1 MSRNKHNK
9 DRITK
14 QQEIFVQSLIEGD
27 SQRKAYIKAYP
38 SRKKWK
44 DNSIDCEAS
53 KLFNQPKIKQWYDDL
68 LQQVREEETK
78 KTMWTR
84 EQSIE
89 TLRYVID
96 INKKDLE
103 RINKAFEE
111 ELEVLQK
118 LMQED
123 PEKAPLYL
131 QQILKQRK
139 SRRAS
144 QVNNKGII
152 DAVAELNKMQ
162 GFNEETINMNG
173 TVVFEGEDELED

>member
-1 MSRNKHNK
+1 MARTASK
-9 DRITK
+9 DTLTK
-14 QQEIFVQSLIEGD
+14 PQEIFIQELLKGNT
-27 SQRKAYIKAYP
+27 QRQAYLKAYP
-38 SRKKWK
+38 SKKKWK
-44 DNSIDCEAS
+44 ESSLDSAAS
-53 KLFNQPKIKQWYDDL
+53 SL
-68 LQQVREEETK
+68 LKNEKVKTRYEQLLNNMREKEQE

-96 INKKDLE
+96 VNKKDLD

-111 ELEVLQK
+111 ELETLQK

-123 PEKAPLYL
+123 PEKAPQYL
-131 QQILKQRK
+131 REILKQRK
-139 SRRAS
+139 LRRAS
-144 QVNNKGII
+144 KVNNQGII

-173 TVVFEGEDELED
+173 TVVFTGEEELED

>member
-1 MSRNKHNK
+1 MARTASKNTL
-9 DRITK
+9 TK
-14 QQEIFVQSLIEGD
+14 PQEIFIQELLKGNT
-27 SQRKAYIKAYP
+27 QRQAYLKAYP
-38 SRKKWK
+38 SKKKWK
-44 DNSIDCEAS
+44 ESSLDSAAS
-53 KLFNQPKIKQWYDDL
+53 SL
-68 LQQVREEETK
+68 LKNEKVRTRYEQLLNKMREEETK

-96 INKKDLE
+96 VNKKDLE

-111 ELEVLQK
+111 ELEALQK
-118 LMQED
+118 LMQEN

-131 QQILKQRK
+131 AQILKQRK
-139 SRRAS
+139 LRRAS
-144 QVNNKGII
+144 KVNNQGII

-173 TVVFEGEDELED
+173 TVIFTGEEELED

>member
-1 MSRNKHNK
+1 MARSKHLD
-9 DRITK
+9 DRLTK
-14 QQEIFVQSLIEGD
+14 AQEIFVQELLKGNT
-27 SQRKAYIKAYP
+27 QRQAYLKACP
-38 SRKKWK
+38 SKKKWK
-44 DNSIDCEAS
+44 ESSLDSAAS
-53 KLFNQPKIKQWYDDL
+53 SL
-68 LQQVREEETK
+68 LKNEKVKERYEELLYNMREKEQE

-84 EQSIE
+84 EQSIQ

-96 INKKDLE
+96 VNKKDLE

-118 LMQED
+118 LMMED
-123 PEKAPLYL
+123 PEKAPVYL

-144 QVNNKGII
+144 KVNNQGII

-173 TVVFEGEDELED
+173 TVIFEGEEELED

>member
-1 MSRNKHNK
+1 MARTASKNTL
-9 DRITK
+9 TK
-14 QQEIFVQSLIEGD
+14 PQEIFIQELLKGNT
-27 SQRKAYIKAYP
+27 QRQAYLKAYP
-38 SRKKWK
+38 SKKKWK
-44 DNSIDCEAS
+44 ESSLDSAAS
-53 KLFNQPKIKQWYDDL
+53 SL
-68 LQQVREEETK
+68 LKNEKVRTRYEQLLNKMREEETK

-96 INKKDLE
+96 VNKKDLE

-118 LMQED
+118 LMMED

-173 TVVFEGEDELED
+173 TVIFTGEEELED

>member
-1 MSRNKHNK
+1 MARTSSK
-9 DRITK
+9 DTLTK
-14 QQEIFVQSLIEGD
+14 PQEIFIQELLKGNT
-27 SQRKAYIKAYP
+27 QRQAYLKAYP
-38 SRKKWK
+38 SKKKWK
-44 DNSIDCEAS
+44 ESSLDTAAS
-53 KLFNQPKIKQWYDDL
+53 NL
-68 LQQVREEETK
+68 LKNAKVKTRYEQLLNNMRKKEQE

-96 INKKDLE
+96 VNKKDLD

-111 ELEVLQK
+111 ELELLQK
-118 LMQED
+118 QIEENPENAAVLVQLM
-123 PEKAPLYL
+123 
-131 QQILKQRK
+131 LKQRK

-144 QVNNKGII
+144 QVNNKGIT

-173 TVVFEGEDELED
+173 TVIFTGEEELED

>member
-1 MSRNKHNK
+1 MARTSSKNTL
-9 DRITK
+9 TK
-14 QQEIFVQSLIEGD
+14 PQEIFIQELLKGNT
-27 SQRKAYIKAYP
+27 QRQAYLKAYP
-38 SRKKWK
+38 SKKKWK
-44 DNSIDCEAS
+44 ESSLDSAAS
-53 KLFNQPKIKQWYDDL
+53 GL
-68 LQQVREEETK
+68 LKHNKVKERYEQLLNDMREKEQE

-96 INKKDLE
+96 VNKKDLE

-118 LMQED
+118 LMQEE
-123 PEKAPLYL
+123 PEKAPQYL
-131 QQILKQRK
+131 EQILKQRK
-139 SRRAS
+139 LRRAS
-144 QVNNKGII
+144 KVNNQGII

-173 TVVFEGEDELED
+173 TVVFTGEEELED

>member
-1 MSRNKHNK
+1 LLKNEKVKARYEQLLNKMREK
-9 DRITK
+9 E
-14 QQEIFVQSLIEGD
+14 QE
-27 SQRKAYIKAYP
+27 
-38 SRKKWK
+38 
-44 DNSIDCEAS
+44 
-53 KLFNQPKIKQWYDDL
+53 
-68 LQQVREEETK
+68 

-84 EQSIE
+84 EQAIE

-96 INKKDLE
+96 VNKKDLE

-111 ELEVLQK
+111 ELEMLQK

-131 QQILKQRK
+131 EQILKQRK
-139 SRRAS
+139 LRRAS
-144 QVNNKGII
+144 KVNNQGII

-173 TVVFEGEDELED
+173 TVIFTGEEELED

>member
-1 MSRNKHNK
+1 MARTASKNTL
-9 DRITK
+9 TK
-14 QQEIFVQSLIEGD
+14 PQEIFIQELLKGNT
-27 SQRKAYIKAYP
+27 QRQAYLKAYP
-38 SRKKWK
+38 SKKKWK
-44 DNSIDCEAS
+44 ESSLDSAAS
-53 KLFNQPKIKQWYDDL
+53 SL
-68 LQQVREEETK
+68 LKNEKVKTRYEQLLNKMREKEQE

-96 INKKDLE
+96 VNKKDLE

-111 ELEVLQK
+111 ELEMLQK
-118 LMQED
+118 LMIEN
-123 PEKAPLYL
+123 PEKAPQYL

-144 QVNNKGII
+144 KVNNQGII
-152 DAVAELNKMQ
+152 EAVAELNKMQ

-173 TVVFEGEDELED
+173 TVIFTGEEELED

>member
-1 MSRNKHNK
+1 MARTSSKNTL
-9 DRITK
+9 TK
-14 QQEIFVQSLIEGD
+14 PQEIFIQELLKGST
-27 SQRKAYIKAYP
+27 QRQAYLKAYP
-38 SRKKWK
+38 SKKKWK
-44 DNSIDCEAS
+44 ESSLDSAAS
-53 KLFNQPKIKQWYDDL
+53 NL
-68 LQQVREEETK
+68 LKNEKVRTRYEQLLNKMREKEQE

-96 INKKDLE
+96 VNKKDLE

-123 PEKAPLYL
+123 PEKAPQYL

-139 SRRAS
+139 LRRAS
-144 QVNNKGII
+144 KVNNQGII

-173 TVVFEGEDELED
+173 TVVFTGEEELED

>member
-1 MSRNKHNK
+1 MARTASK
-9 DRITK
+9 DTLTK
-14 QQEIFVQSLIEGD
+14 PQEIFIQELLKGNT
-27 SQRKAYIKAYP
+27 QRQAYLKAYP
-38 SRKKWK
+38 SKKKWK
-44 DNSIDCEAS
+44 ESSLDSAAS
-53 KLFNQPKIKQWYDDL
+53 SL
-68 LQQVREEETK
+68 LKNEKVKTRYEQLLNNMREKEQE

-96 INKKDLE
+96 VNKKDLE

-111 ELEVLQK
+111 ELETLQK

-123 PEKAPLYL
+123 PEKAPQYL
-131 QQILKQRK
+131 REILKQRK
-139 SRRAS
+139 LRRAS
-144 QVNNKGII
+144 KVNNQGII

-173 TVVFEGEDELED
+173 TVVFTGEGELED

>member
-1 MSRNKHNK
+1 MARTSSK
-9 DRITK
+9 DTLTK
-14 QQEIFVQSLIEGD
+14 PQEIFIQELLKGST
-27 SQRKAYIKAYP
+27 QRQAYLKAYP
-38 SRKKWK
+38 SKKKWK
-44 DNSIDCEAS
+44 ESSLDSAAS
-53 KLFNQPKIKQWYDDL
+53 SL
-68 LQQVREEETK
+68 LKNEKVKTRYEQLLNKMREKEQE

-96 INKKDLE
+96 VNKKDLE

-111 ELEVLQK
+111 ELEALQK
-118 LMQED
+118 LMQEN
-123 PEKAPLYL
+123 PEEAPLYL

-139 SRRAS
+139 LRRAS
-144 QVNNKGII
+144 KVNNQGII

-173 TVVFEGEDELED
+173 TVVFTGEEELED

>member
-1 MSRNKHNK
+1 MASARVNKL
-9 DRITK
+9 TK
-14 QQEIFVQSLIEGD
+14 PQEVFIQELLKGS
-27 SQRKAYIKAYP
+27 SQYEAYLKAYP
-38 SRKKWK
+38 SKKTWK
-44 DNSIDCEAS
+44 RNSIDTEAS
-53 KLFNQPKIKQWYDDL
+53 KLFKNAKVKQRYDDL
-68 LQQVREEETK
+68 LQQMREEETK

-84 EQSIE
+84 NHSIE

-96 INKKDLE
+96 VNKKDLE

-111 ELEVLQK
+111 ELELLQK

-123 PEKAPLYL
+123 PEKAPQYL

-144 QVNNKGII
+144 QVNNKGIT

-173 TVVFEGEDELED
+173 TVVFTGEEELED

>member
-1 MSRNKHNK
+1 MARTASKNTL
-9 DRITK
+9 TK
-14 QQEIFVQSLIEGD
+14 PQEIFIQELLKGNT
-27 SQRKAYIKAYP
+27 QRQAYLKAYP
-38 SRKKWK
+38 SKKKWK
-44 DNSIDCEAS
+44 ENSIDAAAS
-53 KLFNQPKIKQWYDDL
+53 TLFKNDKVHKRYEQL
-68 LQQVREEETK
+68 LNHMREEETK

-96 INKKDLE
+96 VNKKDLE

-111 ELEVLQK
+111 ELEALQK

-123 PEKAPLYL
+123 PEKAPQYL

-139 SRRAS
+139 LRRAS
-144 QVNNKGII
+144 KVNNQGII

-173 TVVFEGEDELED
+173 TVIFTGEEELED

>member
-1 MSRNKHNK
+1 MLKGN
-9 DRITK
+9 T
-14 QQEIFVQSLIEGD
+14 
-27 SQRKAYIKAYP
+27 QRQAYLKAYP
-38 SRKKWK
+38 SKKTWK
-44 DNSIDCEAS
+44 RNSIDTEAS
-53 KLFNQPKIKQWYDDL
+53 KLFKNAKIKQRYEEL
-68 LQQVREEETK
+68 LYNIREEETK

-96 INKKDLE
+96 VNRKDLE

-111 ELEVLQK
+111 ELELLQK

-123 PEKAPLYL
+123 PEKAPQYL

-144 QVNNKGII
+144 QVNNKGIT

-173 TVVFEGEDELED
+173 MVVFTGEEELED

>member
-1 MSRNKHNK
+1 MARTANKNTL
-9 DRITK
+9 TK
-14 QQEIFVQSLIEGD
+14 PQEIFIQELLKGNT
-27 SQRKAYIKAYP
+27 QRQAYLKAYP
-38 SRKKWK
+38 SKKKWK
-44 DNSIDCEAS
+44 ESSLDSAAS
-53 KLFNQPKIKQWYDDL
+53 NL
-68 LQQVREEETK
+68 LKNAKVKTRYEQLLNKMREKEQE

-96 INKKDLE
+96 VNKKDLE

-118 LMQED
+118 LMQEE
-123 PEKAPLYL
+123 PEKAPQYL
-131 QQILKQRK
+131 REILKQRK
-139 SRRAS
+139 LRRAS
-144 QVNNKGII
+144 KVNNQGII

-173 TVVFEGEDELED
+173 TVIFEGEEELED

>member
-1 MSRNKHNK
+1 MARTASK
-9 DRITK
+9 DSLTK
-14 QQEIFVQSLIEGD
+14 PQEIFIQELLKGNT
-27 SQRKAYIKAYP
+27 QRQAYLKAYP
-38 SRKKWK
+38 SRKNWK
-44 DNSIDCEAS
+44 ENSLDAAAS
-53 KLFNQPKIKQWYDDL
+53 TLFKNNKVRKRYDEL
-68 LQQVREEETK
+68 LNKMREEETK

-96 INKKDLE
+96 VNKKDLE

-111 ELEVLQK
+111 ELEALQK

-131 QQILKQRK
+131 QQILRQRK
-139 SRRAS
+139 LRRAS
-144 QVNNKGII
+144 KVNNQGII
-152 DAVAELNKMQ
+152 EAVAELNKMQ

-173 TVVFEGEDELED
+173 TVIFTGEEELED

>member
-1 MSRNKHNK
+1 MARTSSK
-9 DRITK
+9 DTLTK
-14 QQEIFVQSLIEGD
+14 PQEIFIQELLKGNT
-27 SQRKAYIKAYP
+27 QRQAYLKAYP
-38 SRKKWK
+38 SKKKWK
-44 DNSIDCEAS
+44 ESSLDTAAS
-53 KLFNQPKIKQWYDDL
+53 NL
-68 LQQVREEETK
+68 LKNAKVKTRYEQLLNNMRKKEQE

-96 INKKDLE
+96 VNKKDLE
-103 RINKAFEE
+103 RINKAHEE
-111 ELEVLQK
+111 ELELLQK

-123 PEKAPLYL
+123 PENASQYL

-144 QVNNKGII
+144 QVNNKGIT

-173 TVVFEGEDELED
+173 TVIFTGEEELED

>member
-1 MSRNKHNK
+1 MARTSSK
-9 DRITK
+9 DTLTK
-14 QQEIFVQSLIEGD
+14 PQEIFIQELLKGNT
-27 SQRKAYIKAYP
+27 QRQAYLKAYP
-38 SRKKWK
+38 SKKKWK
-44 DNSIDCEAS
+44 ENSIDAAAS
-53 KLFNQPKIKQWYDDL
+53 TLFKNDKVRKRYEQL
-68 LQQVREEETK
+68 LNNMREKEQE

-96 INKKDLE
+96 VNKKDLE

-118 LMQED
+118 LMMED

-144 QVNNKGII
+144 QVNNKGIT

-173 TVVFEGEDELED
+173 TVIFTGEEELED

>member
-1 MSRNKHNK
+1 MARTASK
-9 DRITK
+9 DTLTK
-14 QQEIFVQSLIEGD
+14 PQEIFIQELLKGNT
-27 SQRKAYIKAYP
+27 QRQAYLKAYP
-38 SRKKWK
+38 SKKKWK
-44 DNSIDCEAS
+44 ESSLDTAAS
-53 KLFNQPKIKQWYDDL
+53 NL
-68 LQQVREEETK
+68 LKNDKVKTRYEQLLNNMREKETK

-96 INKKDLE
+96 VNKKDLE

-111 ELEVLQK
+111 ELELLQK

-123 PEKAPLYL
+123 PEKAPQYL
-131 QQILKQRK
+131 QYILKQRK

-144 QVNNKGII
+144 QVNNKGIT

-162 GFNEETINMNG
+162 GFNEETINLNG
-173 TVVFEGEDELED
+173 TVMFEGEDELED